1 MRYASTYFR
10 SVAVSS
16 KVVLFMLLFMPAQS
30 LMAQDEELMIREMET
45 GARLMAEGK
54 FLEADRRFRFV
65 LDNSRILPAD
75 IAFFFG
81 ANSYYLERYK
91 QSINWLN
98 KYIEIKGTSG
108 QFFDKSTELLQLA
121 EEKYREIN
129 MASAKP
135 AETVELD
142 TLRARNS
149 EDRVFALV
157 DCEDTKVVC
166 PVCNGRGVIIK
177 TSVFGERSYKT
188 CPYGDEHGLLT
199 CEEYNLLLQGKL
211 EPRR

>member
-1 MRYASTYFR
+1 MTQVPNFFRY
-10 SVAVSS
+10 VAVAG
-16 KVVLFMLLFMPAQS
+16 KVIIIAFLLMPGHN
-30 LMAQDEELMIREMET
+30 LVAQDEELMIREMET
-45 GARLMAEGK
+45 GARLMAEGRYQ
-54 FLEADRRFRFV
+54 EADRRFRFV
-65 LDNSRILPAD
+65 LDNSRVLPAD
-75 IAFFFG
+75 IAFYFG

-98 KYIEIKGTSG
+98 KYIELKGTSG
-108 QFFDKSTELLQLA
+108 QFFDKSTEMLQLA
-121 EEKYREIN
+121 EDKYREIN
-129 MASAKP
+129 MASTRSP
-135 AETVELD
+135 ETTERD
-142 TLRARNS
+142 TLRTRNS

-157 DCEDTKVVC
+157 DCGDTKVVC

-188 CPYGDEHGLLT
+188 CPFGDEHGLLT

>member
-1 MRYASTYFR
+1 VRHTSNFFS
-10 SVAVSS
+10 SVAVAC
-16 KVVLFMLLFMPAQS
+16 KVILLTLLLAPDQK
-30 LMAQDEELMIREMET
+30 LQAQDEELMIREMET
-45 GARLMAEGK
+45 GSRLMAEGK
-54 FLEADRRFRFV
+54 FQEADRRFRFV

-75 IAFFFG
+75 IAFYFG

-98 KYIEIKGTSG
+98 KYIELKGTSG
-108 QFFDKSTELLQLA
+108 QFFEKCTELLQLA
-121 EEKYREIN
+121 EEKYREMSMTITK
-129 MASAKP
+129 SAEP
-135 AETVELD
+135 VERD
-142 TLRARNS
+142 TLRTRNS

-157 DCEDTKVVC
+157 DCGDTKVVC